1 MKRKIY
7 QKPMMHRIEVLSQN
21 LVAASFQGSVPTE
34 NIEQGTD
41 IEFETKKNSDTQWSD
56 MW

>member
-1 MKRKIY
+1 MNKKTYQTPKIR
-7 QKPMMHRIEVLSQN
+7 HIEVLAETLIALS
-21 LVAASFQGSVPTE
+21 SQGSEPTGGVE
-34 NIEQGTD
+34 TGTD